1 MGSSK
6 RSALRVATSA
16 YVLVDLGDRM
26 ATAWRPHGDRMAT
39 AWRLHGDRMATQRG
53 VFVRRVLS
61 PDDSCKLGAKI

>member
-1 MGSSK
+1 GDCM
-6 RSALRVATSA
+6 ATA
-16 YVLVDLGDRM
+16 WRPHGDRM

-39 AWRLHGDRMATQRG
+39 AWRPHGDRMATQRG

>member
-39 AWRLHGDRMATQRG
+39 AWRPHGDRMATQRG